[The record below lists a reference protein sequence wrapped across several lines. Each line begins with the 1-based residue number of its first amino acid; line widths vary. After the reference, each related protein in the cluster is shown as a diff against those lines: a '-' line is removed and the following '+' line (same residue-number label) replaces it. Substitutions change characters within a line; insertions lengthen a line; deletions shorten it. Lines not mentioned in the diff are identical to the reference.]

1 MITDL
6 RNPCLKARHWE
17 MLEEIVEAKLL
28 EEPLT
33 LAFLQELNIFNFGP
47 QIQEVRETLR
57 LSKPTDL
64 LSWTTFLGIVDTFQ
78 ISITFCH

>member
-1 MITDL
+1 VITDL
-6 RNPCLKARHWE
+6 RNPCLKAHHWE

-47 QIQEVRETLR
+47 QIQEVRETLM
-57 LSKPTDL
+57 L
-64 LSWTTFLGIVDTFQ
+64 LKTF
-78 ISITFCH
+78 

>member
-1 MITDL
+1 
-6 RNPCLKARHWE
+6 

-33 LAFLQELNIFNFGP
+33 LAFLQELNIFNFGS

-57 LSKPTDL
+57 QSTLLNSIFGHHRRIPNFHNM
-64 LSWTTFLGIVDTFQ
+64 LSWYAA
-78 ISITFCH
+78 H

>member
-1 MITDL
+1 
-6 RNPCLKARHWE
+6 

-33 LAFLQELNIFNFGP
+33 LASLQELNIFNFGP

-64 LSWTTFLGIVDTFQ
+64 LS
-78 ISITFCH
+78 